1 MDPTMGV
8 SPRNSVFLASATLV
22 LFSTCT
28 SSRDHAAEELRRR
41 GIDLKQRSL
50 NRAIREDDAEA
61 VDLLLQAGIAT
72 RRSLGLAAKEGRC
85 EILRRVLE
93 VDSPVEDILA
103 AEALAWA
110 LYTEH
115 GECVQSLRAAG
126 ADLRAVSRAGE
137 TTLTMAAHEGNI
149 HFLEI
154 LISLGL
160 SPDEPDGNG
169 RTAMIRAVAAERPN
183 VIRAL
188 LRSGADVNVT
198 DLDGWTPLAYA
209 VRSGHNTLARLL
221 IESGA
226 DADRPT
232 KTGWTPLAFAA
243 TEGHRRVLRTL
254 LRAGADPNS
263 ASEAS
268 LTPLMRAAQ
277 RGDRRMVEALL
288 RAGAV
293 RTLRID
299 GVDAA
304 WWAAAAGH
312 AELNELLS
320 AGSTPGTSR
329 S

>member
-1 MDPTMGV
+1 MV
-8 SPRNSVFLASATLV
+8 ASPRTSVLLASATLV
-22 LFSTCT
+22 LFSSCMFT
-28 SSRDHAAEELRRR
+28 RDDAAEKLRLR
-41 GIDLKQRSL
+41 GIEPRQRSL
-50 NRAIREDDAEA
+50 NRAIVEDDAEA
-61 VDLLLQAGIAT
+61 VDLLLEAGIAS

-85 EILRRVLE
+85 EILRRILD

-110 LYTEH
+110 LYNQH
-115 GECVQSLRAAG
+115 GECVQSLRTAG

-137 TTLTMAAHEGNI
+137 TTLTTAAHEGDI
-149 HFLEI
+149 PFLEI

-160 SPDEPDGNG
+160 DPDEPDGNG
-169 RTAMIRAVAAERPN
+169 RTAMIRAVEAERPN
-183 VIRAL
+183 AIRAL

-209 VRSGHNTLARLL
+209 VRYGRNTLVRLL

-226 DADRPT
+226 DVDRPT

-243 TEGHRRVLRTL
+243 TEGHRRVLQTL

-277 RGDRRMVEALL
+277 RGDRRMVQALL

-304 WWAAAAGH
+304 WWAATTGH
-312 AELNELLS
+312 TELSELLS
-320 AGSTPGTSR
+320 AGSTPETSP

>member
-1 MDPTMGV
+1 M
-8 SPRNSVFLASATLV
+8 
-22 LFSTCT
+22 

-41 GIDLKQRSL
+41 GIELRQRSL
-50 NRAIREDDAEA
+50 NRAILEDDAEA
-61 VDLLLQAGIAT
+61 VELLLEAGIES

-85 EILRRVLE
+85 DILRRILE

-110 LYTEH
+110 LHNEH
-115 GECVQSLRAAG
+115 GECVQSLRAVG
-126 ADLRAVSRAGE
+126 ADLRGVSRAGE
-137 TTLTMAAHEGNI
+137 TTLTMAANEGDVP
-149 HFLEI
+149 FLEI

-160 SPDEPDGNG
+160 APDEPDGNG
-169 RTAMIRAVAAERPN
+169 RTAMIRAVAAERPQA
-183 VIRAL
+183 IRAL

-209 VRSGHNTLARLL
+209 VRNGSNPIVRLL
-221 IESGA
+221 IGSGA
-226 DADRPT
+226 DVDRPT

-243 TEGHRRVLRTL
+243 TEGHRRVLQRL

-277 RGDRRMVEALL
+277 RGDRRMVQALL

-293 RTLRID
+293 RTLSID

-304 WWAAAAGH
+304 WWAGASGH

-320 AGSTPGTSR
+320 AGSTPGTSP

>member
-1 MDPTMGV
+1 V
-8 SPRNSVFLASATLV
+8 
-22 LFSTCT
+22 
-28 SSRDHAAEELRRR
+28 
-41 GIDLKQRSL
+41 K
-50 NRAIREDDAEA
+50 DDAEA
-61 VDLLLQAGIAT
+61 VDLLLEAGLAS
-72 RRSLGLAAKEGRC
+72 RRSLALAAKEGRC
-85 EILRRVLE
+85 EILRRILDVEPL
-93 VDSPVEDILA
+93 VEDILA

-110 LYTEH
+110 LHNEH
-115 GECVQSLRAAG
+115 GECVQSLQAAG

-137 TTLTMAAHEGNI
+137 TTLTMAAHDGDI
-149 HFLEI
+149 PFLEI

-160 SPDEPDGNG
+160 DPDEPDGNG

-183 VIRAL
+183 AIRAL
-188 LRSGADVNVT
+188 LRSGADVNVA
-198 DLDGWTPLAYA
+198 DLDGWTPIAYA
-209 VRSGHNTLARLL
+209 ARYGHNPLVRLL

-226 DADRPT
+226 DVDRPT

-243 TEGHRRVLRTL
+243 AEGHRRVLQTL

-277 RGDRRMVEALL
+277 RGDRRMVQALL

-293 RTLRID
+293 RTLSID